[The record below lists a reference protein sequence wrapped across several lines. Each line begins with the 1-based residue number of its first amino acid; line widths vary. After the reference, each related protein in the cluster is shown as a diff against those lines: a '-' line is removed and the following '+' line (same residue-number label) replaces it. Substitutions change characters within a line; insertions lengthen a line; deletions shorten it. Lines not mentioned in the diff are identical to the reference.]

1 MNALRL
7 WCCAVVVA
15 TLAPAGADAG
25 VRFEFATE
33 VTGYSYSGRMSIDGT
48 RARVDITQGSHP
60 LFNPNMT
67 IISRGGGKEIVV
79 LDHAQKTY
87 FVRNMANMG
96 GHLPATR
103 GLGQST
109 ARKPH
114 IRKSRTAGEPI
125 EGMATER
132 HVVHADYELS
142 MIIEGETLKGSVQIE
157 ATFDVAPEIQ
167 QRALPWGLQFAAKT
181 GFDDIDDGLAGRIP
195 SRLPLRQVVSVS
207 RRIADG
213 PLVTETITTTATNVR
228 SEEMTDED
236 FLAPRGYRYKEP
248 VFEFG
253 SR

>member
-15 TLAPAGADAG
+15 TLAPCGAAAG
-25 VRFEFATE
+25 VRFDFATE
-33 VTGYSYSGRMSIDGT
+33 VTGYAYSGRMSIDGT

-60 LFNPNMT
+60 LFNPNVS
-67 IISRGGGKEIVV
+67 IISRSGGKEIVV

-103 GLGQST
+103 GIGQST
-109 ARKPH
+109 ALKPH
-114 IRKSRTAGEPI
+114 IRKSRIAGTPI
-125 EGMATER
+125 DGVATER
-132 HVVHADYELS
+132 HVLHADYELS
-142 MIIEGETLKGSVQIE
+142 MVIEGETLKGSVQLE
-157 ATFDVAPEIQ
+157 ATFDVAPQIRQ
-167 QRALPWGLQFAAKT
+167 HALPWGLQFAAKT
-181 GFDDIDDGLAGRIP
+181 GFDNIDHGLAGRIP
-195 SRLPLRQVVSVS
+195 ARLPLRQFVSVS

-213 PLVTETITTTATNVR
+213 PLVTETITTTASNVR
-228 SEEMTDED
+228 TEEMTDED